1 MKQVKCCLQ
10 MEKKGQLRLQGEIFK
25 DGIKSV
31 INRKIRKEEYQ
42 STYHNQQ
49 NTDSQNQDLDL
60 KGTTIHVTTSQ
71 V

>member
-1 MKQVKCCLQ
+1 MKQEKCCLQ

-49 NTDSQNQDLDL
+49 NTDYQNQDLDL

>member
-1 MKQVKCCLQ
+1 

-25 DGIKSV
+25 DGVKSV

-49 NTDSQNQDLDL
+49 NTDYQNQDLDL

>member
-1 MKQVKCCLQ
+1 MD
-10 MEKKGQLRLQGEIFK
+10 KKGQIHIQGEIFI
-25 DGIKSV
+25 DGMKSV

-42 STYHNQQ
+42 NAYHHKQY
-49 NTDSQNQDLDL
+49 THYQNQDLDL